1 MVPVPAHNLLAPVRA
16 CVMAAARVM
25 PFVCGVFGSSWCSE
39 SLALVLLT
47 FALGIHQLLKRLGPC
62 ILILDLRHLRQAQR
76 RARSRAG
83 RSLVRPGS
91 ASPDSSHGRHSNTA
105 PKTMWRAPLRAHAR
119 RLAGAPTLLE

>member
-1 MVPVPAHNLLAPVRA
+1 MVTVPAHNLLAPVRA

-91 ASPDSSHGRHSNTA
+91 ASPDSSHGRHGNTA
-105 PKTMWRAPLRAHAR
+105 PKKMWRGLLEQHAAD
-119 RLAGAPTLLE
+119 LAGGKMVL